1 LVLVCGSVGFMG
13 HRKHSAPRRGSLAF
27 FPRSRAETH
36 VPRMRTWAQLDI
48 EKPVLA
54 GYFAFKAG
62 MVHVITA
69 DDREK
74 TMNFGKPLF
83 NAATVMAV
91 APMKVYGVRAY
102 EYGDGAYNVLADI
115 YDYGD
120 PLFKNAKSK
129 PSADDQLKSLLNVKD
144 KVKEV
149 FALVAVTPKDVGL
162 SQKEPLRMEV
172 AVTGGTPEA
181 QLSFAKDLL
190 GKSVSLMGN
199 IEPGGMV
206 DVAAVSKGKGFEGPV
221 TRMGIKRKQHKSR
234 KSVRAV
240 GVLSPWHPHG
250 VMYTVAR
257 AGQMGYHQRVE
268 YNKRVLMTG
277 SESANPITPEGGF
290 PHYGQ
295 IHGDYVVVKGSVP
308 GPYRRPVIVRFPLR
322 SAYGK
327 GKAPTIMFLSS
338 KPKGGG
344 AY

>member
-1 LVLVCGSVGFMG
+1 
-13 HRKHSAPRRGSLAF
+13 
-27 FPRSRAETH
+27 
-36 VPRMRTWAQLDI
+36 MRTWAQLDT

-74 TMNFGKPLF
+74 TVNFGKPLF
-83 NAATVMAV
+83 NAATVLAV
-91 APMKVYGVRAY
+91 PPMKVYGIRAY

-115 YDYGD
+115 YDYSD
-120 PLFKNAKSK
+120 PLFEKAKKKGSV
-129 PSADDQLKSLLNVKD
+129 DEQLKSLLSVKD
-144 KVKEV
+144 RIDEV
-149 FALVAVTPKDVGL
+149 FALVSVTPKDVGL

-172 AVTGGTPEA
+172 AVTGGKPEA
-181 QLSFAKDLL
+181 QLEFVNALL
-190 GKSVSLMGN
+190 GKTTSLMGN
-199 IEPGGMV
+199 VDPGSMV

-268 YNKRVLMTG
+268 YNKRVLMVG
-277 SESANPITPEGGF
+277 SEPSKPITPEGGF
-290 PHYGQ
+290 PHFGL
-295 IHGDYVVVKGSVP
+295 IRSDYFVVKGSVP
-308 GPYRRPVIVRFPLR
+308 GPYRRPVIVRLPLR

-338 KPKGGG
+338 KPKGGVSL
-344 AY
+344 